1 MLALVSIII
10 TSQFKKKKKMNDVPE
25 KKSPQQE
32 SLGYF
37 RMWKWLVVLDYH

>member
-25 KKSPQQE
+25 KKNHLSRKAWVI
-32 SLGYF
+32 SGCGSG
-37 RMWKWLVVLDYH
+37 WLF